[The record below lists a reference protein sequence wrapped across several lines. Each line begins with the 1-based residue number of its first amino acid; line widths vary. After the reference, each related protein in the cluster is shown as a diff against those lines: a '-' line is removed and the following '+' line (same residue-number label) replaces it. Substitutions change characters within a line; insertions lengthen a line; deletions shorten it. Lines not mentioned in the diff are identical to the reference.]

1 MQLDRFMPFVNA
13 PPAELAALSSSL
25 PRLRRPAGT
34 VIYQRG
40 DAVGGVYFV
49 EAGLVAFSRL
59 SRDGRRVTLA
69 YAPPG
74 LHFGEVELL
83 SGTPRDTDA
92 VVVVDCRL
100 RVLPPERFHAL
111 FEGSPWFARNLCRF
125 SNRIRQWQ
133 SDSRGNDL
141 LSPLPV
147 RLART
152 LIELLQYRRE
162 PSGALRLSQ
171 DELASTVGSSRQ
183 SVNRHLRSWQ
193 QAGWLRIGYGEIRVQ
208 DLEALVVLARLTP
221 NDC

>member
-1 MQLDRFMPFVNA
+1 MQLDRFLPFVNA
-13 PPAELAALSSSL
+13 PADELALLESGL
-25 PRLRRPAGT
+25 PRLNRPAGT
-34 VIYQRG
+34 AIYQRG
-40 DAVGGVYFV
+40 DAVTGVYFV
-49 EAGLVAFSRL
+49 DAGLVGFSQL

-74 LHFGEVELL
+74 MHFGEVELL
-83 SGTPRDTDA
+83 SRTPRDTDA
-92 VVVVDCRL
+92 IVIADCRL
-100 RVLPPERFHAL
+100 RVLPEERFHAL

-125 SNRIRQWQ
+125 SNRMRQWL

-162 PSGALRLSQ
+162 ACGALRLSQ

-183 SVNRHLRSWQ
+183 SVNRHLRNWQ
-193 QAGWLRIGYGEIRVQ
+193 DAGWLQIGYGEIRVH
-208 DLEALVVLARLTP
+208 DLDALVVLARLTP
-221 NDC
+221 ND